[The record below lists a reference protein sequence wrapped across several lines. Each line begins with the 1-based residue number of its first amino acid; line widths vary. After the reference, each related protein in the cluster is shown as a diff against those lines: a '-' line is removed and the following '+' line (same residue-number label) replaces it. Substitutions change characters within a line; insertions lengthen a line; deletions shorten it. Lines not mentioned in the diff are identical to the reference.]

1 MSNLL
6 VAIVCFCNGKMVW
19 TQTDV
24 DYVRDRV
31 VVEPI
36 DVPLGKTYKQL
47 LEMIYSVTDI
57 NREHF

>member
-1 MSNLL
+1 MSNLS
-6 VAIVCFCNGKMVW
+6 VAIVCFCNGKMVRI
-19 TQTDV
+19 QTDF
-24 DYVRDRV
+24 DYVGDRV